1 MLSKKDV
8 VNILKEKKYDE
19 LILSPDK
26 RKVISMLISLSY
38 DKKSVITWRAME
50 AIGKITGEVS
60 VTNPDLVRKTVGR
73 LLWMIRDESGG
84 IGWSVPETLGE
95 IVRNNPELCADIAPI
110 IVSFHE
116 ELMLCAGVMWAI
128 GRMGKI
134 NSELIEYAIPIIM
147 HYLDA
152 PDRTLRGY
160 AAWASGQ
167 LGASQAANKLEK
179 IRNDTDSIPFYEDGE
194 LKEKTVGE
202 IATKAIAKLQLTKE
216 VMRKNST
223 T

>member
-8 VNILKEKKYDE
+8 VNLLIEKKFDE
-19 LILSPDK
+19 LIRLSPDK

-38 DKKSVITWRAME
+38 DKKSVISWRAIE
-50 AIGKITGEVS
+50 VIGMITGEVS

-116 ELMLCAGVMWAI
+116 ELMLCAGVMWAV

-134 NSELIEYAIPIIM
+134 NSELIEYAVPVIM
-147 HYLDA
+147 RYLDA

-167 LGASQAANKLEK
+167 LGASQALDKLEK
-179 IRNDTDSIPFYEDGE
+179 LKNDTDCIPFYEDGE

-202 IATKAIAKLQLTKE
+202 IAAKAFAKLQLT
-216 VMRKNST
+216 N
-223 T
+223 